1 MWVGSGAWRRGG
13 APSGLN
19 NAGARSAH
27 QRSRHTGSQRVWVAG
42 APARLARR
50 RRLCPSLFRARASAR
65 QSLAPRQQRRAR
77 QGQATYTVLGNMVSV
92 DDMPVWVKDMEFLTE
107 PLEGNK
113 ASFILKN
120 SQRLRSYFQGRPGK
134 IGQLFAIHD
143 RHPPDTALDPQ
154 SGVLYFIRTEE
165 GLQVLRCVSSLHALL
180 ALCQRLSGPAGCLG
194 FPSFERIHSLHAEGL
209 RWGWLDCRV
218 SVLCD

>member
-1 MWVGSGAWRRGG
+1 M
-13 APSGLN
+13 
-19 NAGARSAH
+19 
-27 QRSRHTGSQRVWVAG
+27 WVAG

-194 FPSFERIHSLHAEGL
+194 FLSSASSLRMPRACAGVGL
-209 RWGWLDCRV
+209 IVAFACCVTDWRLRFAGPYRTNPFL
-218 SVLCD
+218 

>member
-1 MWVGSGAWRRGG
+1 
-13 APSGLN
+13 
-19 NAGARSAH
+19 
-27 QRSRHTGSQRVWVAG
+27 
-42 APARLARR
+42 
-50 RRLCPSLFRARASAR
+50 
-65 QSLAPRQQRRAR
+65 
-77 QGQATYTVLGNMVSV
+77 MVSI
-92 DDMPVWVKDMEFLTE
+92 DDMPAWVKDMEFLTE

-113 ASFILKN
+113 ASYILKN

-194 FPSFERIHSLHAEGL
+194 FLSSASSLCMPRACAGVGL
-209 RWGWLDCRV
+209 IVTLACCVTDWRLRFAGPYRTNPFL
-218 SVLCD
+218 